1 MNTPPLIMILAR
13 KPVAISFVDDFNE
26 DGYRTW
32 VCINIDQAVLDVVT
46 VRPDLLLIV
55 DHFIESFRDPLEV
68 YFYLRNQLKN
78 SLLVVIIGF
87 RHSPENLAHLDLA
100 VFDLMQISEAMDY
113 IYHVVPVI
121 SSSK

>member
-26 DGYRTW
+26 DGYRTR
-32 VCINIDQAVLDVVT
+32 VCISIDQALLDVVT

-78 SLLVVIIGF
+78 SLLVVIIGS
-87 RHSPENLAHLDLA
+87 RHSSENLAHLNLA
-100 VFDLMQISEAMDY
+100 VFDLMQISEAIDY

>member
-32 VCINIDQAVLDVVT
+32 VCINIDQALLDVVT

-78 SLLVVIIGF
+78 SLLVVIIGL
-87 RHSPENLAHLDLA
+87 RHSSEELMHLDLT
-100 VFDLMQISEAMDY
+100 VFDLMQISEAIDY

>member
-13 KPVAISFVDDFNE
+13 KPVTIFFVDEFSE
-26 DGYRTW
+26 HGYKTW
-32 VCINIDQAVLDVVT
+32 VCISIDQALLDVVT

-78 SLLVVIIGF
+78 SLLVVIIGL
-87 RHSPENLAHLDLA
+87 RHSSEELMHLDLA
-100 VFDLMQISEAMDY
+100 VFDLMQISEAIDY

>member
-32 VCINIDQAVLDVVT
+32 VCINIDQALLDVVT

-87 RHSPENLAHLDLA
+87 RHSSENLAHLDLA

-113 IYHVVPVI
+113 IYHVAPVI
-121 SSSK
+121 SPSK